1 MSFFSLIAMLLLEHF
16 RPLDQRIHLY
26 VYFARYG
33 NFLERHFNA
42 GRYRYGVLAWGLAI
56 LPPVLALG
64 IIYFFLYR
72 ANFLL
77 AMLFNIGVLYLTLGC
92 SQFTQTAGKV
102 AQALRAGDL
111 AGARAIV
118 GDWEGHSVAE
128 FKADALTRVALEKL
142 LLCAHRQFFGVFF
155 WFVLLGPAGALLYRL
170 AQILSQKWGALDH
183 HEYGRF
189 GLFPDSAFMVLDWL
203 PLRLTAASFAVIGN
217 FEDAIRC
224 WQEQALHWGNKAHGI
239 ILASGAGALGVRLGQ
254 PLEVDGE
261 LKYRPDLGLGDEADA
276 DYLDSA
282 VSMIWRAIAVWLGLL
297 LLLTIARWA
306 GG

>member
-16 RPLDQRIHLY
+16 RPLDQRIQLY

-42 GRYRYGVLAWGLAI
+42 GRYRYGVLAWGLGI

-64 IIYFFLYR
+64 IIYFFLVR

-92 SQFTQTAGKV
+92 SQFTQSAGKV
-102 AQALRAGDL
+102 AQALRADDL
-111 AGARAIV
+111 DTARAII
-118 GDWEGHSVAE
+118 GDWEGHSVTE
-128 FKADALTRVALEKL
+128 LKANALTRVALEKL

-189 GLFPDSAFMVLDWL
+189 GLFPDSAFLVLDWL
-203 PLRLTAASFAVIGN
+203 PLRLTAACFAVVGN

-224 WQEQALHWGNKAHGI
+224 WQEQALHWGNKTQGI
-239 ILASGAGALGVRLGQ
+239 ILASGAGALGVRLGL
-254 PLEVDGE
+254 PLEVNGE
-261 LKYRPDLGLGDEADA
+261 LKYRPELGLGEEADA

-306 GG
+306 GA

>member
-16 RPLDQRIHLY
+16 RPLDQRIQIY

-64 IIYFFLYR
+64 IIYFFLVR

-92 SQFTQTAGKV
+92 SQFTQSAGKV
-102 AQALRAGDL
+102 AQALRADDL

-128 FKADALTRVALEKL
+128 FKANALTRVALEKL

-224 WQEQALHWGNKAHGI
+224 WQEQALHWGNKAQGI

-261 LKYRPDLGLGDEADA
+261 LKYRPELGLGDEADA

-282 VSMIWRAIAVWLGLL
+282 VSLIWRAIAVWLGLL

-306 GG
+306 GA

>member
-1 MSFFSLIAMLLLEHF
+1 MSFFSLVAMLLLEHF
-16 RPLDQRIHLY
+16 RPLDQRIQLY

-42 GRYRYGVLAWGLAI
+42 GRYRYGVLAWSLGI
-56 LPPVLALG
+56 LPAVLALG

-72 ANFLL
+72 ASFLL
-77 AMLFNIGVLYLTLGC
+77 ALLFNVGVLYLTLGC
-92 SQFTQTAGKV
+92 SQFTQSAGKV
-102 AQALRAGDL
+102 VQALRADDID
-111 AGARAIV
+111 AARAIV
-118 GDWEGHSVAE
+118 GDWEGHSVAQ
-128 FKADALTRVALEKL
+128 FKANALTRVALEKL

-189 GLFPDSAFMVLDWL
+189 GLFPDSAFMVLDWI
-203 PLRLTAASFAVIGN
+203 PLRLTAASFAVVGN

-239 ILASGAGALGVRLGQ
+239 ILASGAGALGVILGQ
-254 PLEVDGE
+254 PLEVDGQI
-261 LKYRPDLGLGDEADA
+261 KYRPDLGLGDEADA
-276 DYLDSA
+276 DYLESA
-282 VSMIWRAIAVWLGLL
+282 VSMIWRSIALWLGLL
-297 LLLTIARWA
+297 LLITIVKWA
-306 GG
+306 A

>member
-16 RPLDQRIHLY
+16 RPLDQRIQIY

-64 IIYFFLYR
+64 IIYFFLVR

-92 SQFTQTAGKV
+92 SQFTQSAGKV
-102 AQALRAGDL
+102 AQALRADDL

-128 FKADALTRVALEKL
+128 FKANALTRVALEKL

-224 WQEQALHWGNKAHGI
+224 WQEQALHWTNKAQGI

-261 LKYRPDLGLGDEADA
+261 LKYRPELGLGDEADA

-282 VSMIWRAIAVWLGLL
+282 VSLIWRAIAVWLGLL

-306 GG
+306 GA

>member
-16 RPLDQRIHLY
+16 RPLDQRIQLY
-26 VYFARYG
+26 VQFARYG

-42 GRYRYGVLAWGLAI
+42 GRYRYGMLAWGLGI
-56 LPPVLALG
+56 LPAVLVLG
-64 IIYFFLYR
+64 IFYFFLYR

-77 AMLFNIGVLYLTLGC
+77 ALLLNIGVLYLTLGC
-92 SQFTQTAGKV
+92 SLFTQSATKV
-102 AQALRAGDL
+102 AQAIRIDDL
-111 AGARAIV
+111 EGARRIV
-118 GDWEGHSVAE
+118 GDWEGYSIAD
-128 FKADALTRVALEKL
+128 FKTELLARVTLEKL

-189 GLFPDSAFMVLDWL
+189 GMFPDTAFMILDWV
-203 PLRLTAASFAVIGN
+203 PLRLTAASFAVVGN

-224 WQEQALHWGNKAHGI
+224 WQEQASHWTNKAHGV
-239 ILASGAGALGVRLGQ
+239 ILAAGAGALGVRLGQ
-254 PLEVDGE
+254 AIEVEGQV
-261 LKYRPDLGLGDEADA
+261 KYRPDIGLGEQVDA

-282 VSMIWRAIAVWLGLL
+282 VSLIWRSIALWLGLL
-297 LLLTIARWA
+297 LLLTIVKWA
-306 GG
+306 A